1 MFVGREDEIWEK
13 IVKKMMFFKCIVLII
28 VCGSLIKILKEWLN
42 NIVVVMFYDI
52 KYDEWRE
59 ELIFKLKI
67 RIENVDIIKW
77 FFFFE
82 FSEER

>member
-1 MFVGREDEIWEK
+1 
-13 IVKKMMFFKCIVLII
+13 
-28 VCGSLIKILKEWLN
+28 
-42 NIVVVMFYDI
+42 MFYDI

-82 FSEER
+82 FREER